1 MIISQSSF
9 LFRHSQR
16 FVLSLLS
23 SIQDLVITLN
33 SIGKTAFDLFLI
45 ASIPAHIFFIHWCS
59 HA

>member
-33 SIGKTAFDLFLI
+33 SIEKTAFDLFLI
-45 ASIPAHIFFIHWCS
+45 ASIPA
-59 HA
+59 